1 MCEHFTEKLKLSSI
15 LPGFDISSR
24 EKNPKLKNKNLL
36 GKKASKNVLETFEKP
51 LQNLPEELEDREIKN
66 KWKIRC
72 NLEKQREI
80 RNKNFNIQKSV
91 YCPYYYST
99 LFSYMIAEIHC

>member
-51 LQNLPEELEDREIKN
+51 L
-66 KWKIRC
+66 
-72 NLEKQREI
+72 
-80 RNKNFNIQKSV
+80 
-91 YCPYYYST
+91 
-99 LFSYMIAEIHC
+99 